1 MSRGYP
7 YADNYPYQYQC
18 MTAHPGEVIKRLL
31 WHHKPITQKA
41 LAEKLDMSVYRL
53 GTLLKGT
60 VPIDVSTALKL
71 SYVFPEYSAY
81 EWLDMQIRYELHQAS
96 ESGMMREIAD
106 TLSEVSPKKD
116 DDHALMARREAYI
129 VNNGMNLILDEI
141 IKFILEELPY
151 VFEQRPPRLDLHILK
166 KIKLHNEWD
175 KKTEFW
181 KKMCGDCVHVHL
193 YNIKNHYDEK

>member
-96 ESGMMREIAD
+96 ESGMMQAMAD
-106 TLSEVSPKKD
+106 RLSEASKEED
-116 DDHALMARREAYI
+116 DDAIRAQTEAYI
-129 VNNGMNLILDEI
+129 INNGMNLMLDKI
-141 IKFILEELPY
+141 IEFILEELPY
-151 VFEQRPPRLDLHILK
+151 ILEQRPPRLDLHILK
-166 KIKLHNEWD
+166 KIKLHNQWD

-181 KKMCGDCVHVHL
+181 KKMCGDCVRGHL
-193 YNIKNHYDEK
+193 YNLNKYYGDK

>member
-96 ESGMMREIAD
+96 ESGMMQAMAD
-106 TLSEVSPKKD
+106 RLSEASKEED
-116 DDHALMARREAYI
+116 DDAIRAQTEAYI
-129 VNNGMNLILDEI
+129 INNGMNLMLDKI
-141 IKFILEELPY
+141 IEFILEELPY
-151 VFEQRPPRLDLHILK
+151 ILEQRPPRLDLHILK
-166 KIKLHNEWD
+166 KIKLHNQWD

-181 KKMCGDCVHVHL
+181 KKMCGDCVRGHL
-193 YNIKNHYDEK
+193 YNLNKYYGEK